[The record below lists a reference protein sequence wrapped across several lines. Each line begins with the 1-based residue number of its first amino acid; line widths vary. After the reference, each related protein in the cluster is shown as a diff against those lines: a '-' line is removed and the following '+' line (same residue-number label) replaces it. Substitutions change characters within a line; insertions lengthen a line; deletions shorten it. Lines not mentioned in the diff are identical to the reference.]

1 MALPSSGPLSGSQIA
16 TELGAASTNISLRSL
31 SSTAGFSIPDA
42 ISEFYSYSHANFPAT
57 MSSGVDALG
66 DLVWHGYYSASI
78 SPQSVPNVQ
87 LPDGSG
93 GFGSIDSTTDS
104 VLDNNTV
111 ASILWYGDYNPGLF
125 PPFILSEEVSLVLK
139 GTSTEVTTWNTMSIQ
154 SGSTVSEYYRD
165 QATEFESGSFTM
177 GGSGTDD
184 FLIYSWDVNFDTDG
198 GPIGTGDAIID
209 FLP

>member
-1 MALPSSGPLSGSQIA
+1 MADFKIYSPTAGDHITPAVGKIKLGSSDVSKIYQGS
-16 TELGAASTNISLRSL
+16 TLVWPLGA
-31 SSTAGFSIPDA
+31 
-42 ISEFYSYSHANFPAT
+42 FPAS
-57 MSSGVDALG
+57 MSVGFNALG
-66 DLVWHGYYSASI
+66 DLVWYGYYSASI

-93 GFGSIDSTTDS
+93 AFGSIDSTTDS

-111 ASILWYGDYNPGLF
+111 TSILWYGDYNPALY
-125 PPFILSEEVSLVLK
+125 PPFIISEEVSLVLK

-165 QATEFESGSFTM
+165 QATEVESGSFTM
-177 GGSGTDD
+177 GGGGTDD

-198 GPIGTGDAIID
+198 GPIGTGNAIID